1 MCDLSLALAIGST
14 VIGAAG
20 QVQQA
25 SAESAADKYNAQ
37 VADMNATLADK
48 KARDDI
54 TAGQQEE
61 QRKRLETAQLEGK
74 QKAAMAANG
83 VDLNFGS
90 PLDTLVD
97 TAKIGELDALN
108 IRTNAYRA
116 AYNDKVQATNFQNEA
131 IMDRAKSSY
140 DAEGGYL
147 GAVGTILGGAG
158 KAFSPKD
165 MRW

>member
-1 MCDLSLALAIGST
+1 MCDLSIALAVGST
-14 VIGAAG
+14 VLGAAG

-25 SAESAADKYNAQ
+25 SAKSSADKYNAE
-37 VADMNATLADK
+37 VAELNATLADK
-48 KARDDI
+48 KARDDL

-61 QRKRLETAQLEGK
+61 QRKRLETAQLRGE

-97 TAKIGELDALN
+97 TAKMGELDALN

-116 AYNDKVQATNFQNEA
+116 AYNEKVQASNFQNEA
-131 IMDRAKSSY
+131 MMDRAKSSY
-140 DAEGGYL
+140 DGEDGYL

-158 KAFSPKD
+158 KAFSPKNLI
-165 MRW
+165 